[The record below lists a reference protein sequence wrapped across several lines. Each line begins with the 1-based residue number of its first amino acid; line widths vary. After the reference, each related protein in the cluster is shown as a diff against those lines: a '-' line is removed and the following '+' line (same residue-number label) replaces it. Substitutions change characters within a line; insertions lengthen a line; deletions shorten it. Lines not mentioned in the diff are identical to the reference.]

1 MDSLINLDI
10 KSEVP
15 VQEVVF
21 EVTGGHEWITLLQR
35 VALMDI
41 LLSTPGH
48 TLMVF
53 VEVFFTKPKLGTIT
67 SSSKS

>member
-35 VALMDI
+35 ALMDI
-41 LLSTPGH
+41 LLSSPGH